1 MVTIEPRPDV
11 RPRAPAGAD
20 TGPEHPRRL
29 QLVLTALF
37 VFGPALV
44 LAFAVARFWGHGVG
58 WLDLILA
65 LVLYAVVGHA
75 VTIGFHRLLAHRS
88 FEASRPLKIALSVAG
103 SFAFQGGVI
112 SWVAQHRR
120 HHSFTERPGDPHS
133 PLEYGVGFG
142 ARLRGLWHAHMG
154 WFFEYQPNYERRFA
168 ADLLADRDLVVI
180 NALFPL
186 WCVLSLALPFAL
198 GWMLGGGLVAGL
210 TALLWAGLVR
220 VCVLQHVTWS
230 VNSICHTF
238 GKRPFRTRDHSTNFA
253 PLAVVTM
260 GESWHNAHHAFPQS
274 ARHGVDAGQLDSS
287 AALIRLFER
296 ARLAHHAHWPDAD
309 LLARRRV

>member
-1 MVTIEPRPDV
+1 MSTTTTELRPDV
-11 RPRAPAGAD
+11 GTGVETGA
-20 TGPEHPRRL
+20 EHPPRL
-29 QLVLTALF
+29 QLLLTAFF
-37 VFGPALV
+37 VFGPLLALGFALV
-44 LAFAVARFWGHGVG
+44 RFWGHGVG
-58 WLDLILA
+58 LLDVVLA
-65 LVLYAVVGHA
+65 VALYAVVGHA

-88 FEASRPLKIALSVAG
+88 FEANRPLKLALCVAG
-103 SFAFQGGVI
+103 SFSFQGGVI

-120 HHSFTERPGDPHS
+120 HHSYTERAGDPHS
-133 PLEYGVGFG
+133 PHEYGTGWG
-142 ARLRGLWHAHMG
+142 AQLRGLWHAHMG
-154 WFFEYQPNYERRFA
+154 WFFEHQPNHERRFA
-168 ADLLADRDLVVI
+168 ADLLDDRDLVVI

-198 GWMLGGGLVAGL
+198 GWAIGGGFAAGL
-210 TALLWAGLVR
+210 TALLWAGVVR
-220 VCVLQHVTWS
+220 ICLLQHVTWS

-253 PLAVVTM
+253 PLAFVTM

-274 ARHGVDAGQLDSS
+274 ARHGVDAGQFDSS

-296 ARLAHHAHWPDAD
+296 VGFARNARWPASE